1 MTAGGYERPADSDIR
16 YFLMIG
22 GNPGNM
28 DVWGITFDMITE
40 EVDDKFREME
50 QKRGLTGVISNYDD
64 KNNVNDPPDYFVE
77 AFQRLNIKTDSMTY
91 TQYLIS
97 YSNIDIAYRN
107 NRVYGILLDLYDP
120 FRFRQN

>member
-1 MTAGGYERPADSDIR
+1 
-16 YFLMIG
+16 
-22 GNPGNM
+22 M

-40 EVDDKFREME
+40 EVDAKFREME
-50 QKRGLTGVISNYDD
+50 QKRGLTGVISDYDD

-107 NRVYGILLDLYDP
+107 NRVYGILLNLYDP
-120 FRFRQN
+120 WRDRTE